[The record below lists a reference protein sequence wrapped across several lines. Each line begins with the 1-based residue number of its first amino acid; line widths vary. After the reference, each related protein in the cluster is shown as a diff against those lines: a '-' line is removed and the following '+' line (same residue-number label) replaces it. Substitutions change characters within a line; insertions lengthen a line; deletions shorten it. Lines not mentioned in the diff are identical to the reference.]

1 MAIDLEQQWFRGL
14 TQLRY
19 AATPKR
25 LRALLDGQTVLD
37 TRDAL
42 LVYEPRRV
50 VPWYAVPPGD
60 LHLNLTEHDPFPV
73 PELRA
78 AVLPPHHNKWHT
90 VPGRSLHLERHGEV
104 AFGRPPHHDAPDE
117 ATGRA
122 RCAICCGGAAA
133 PPPAVRAPETD
144 RARSGSNGDRRAGR
158 HTRGRLGEARRP
170 AAHPGYRAP
179 SARRGAHGVA
189 SGSRRTGAG

>member
-50 VPWYAVPPGD
+50 VPWYAAPPGD
-60 LHLNLTEHDPFPV
+60 LHVNLTEHDPLPV

-78 AVLPPHHNKWHT
+78 PVLPPHHNEWHT
-90 VPGRSLHLERHGEV
+90 VPGRSLHLEGHGEV
-104 AFGRPPHHDAPDE
+104 AFRPDE
-117 ATGRA
+117 PELGGRVMLHWDPFEWLEEDEPVM
-122 RCAICCGGAAA
+122 GH
-133 PPPAVRAPETD
+133 PHDPS
-144 RARSGSNGDRRAGR
+144 SGSTCCAATEACASRSAGSPWPSLP
-158 HTRGRLGEARRP
+158 GR
-170 AAHPGYRAP
+170 
-179 SARRGAHGVA
+179 
-189 SGSRRTGAG
+189 